1 MKLWLDAQLPPV
13 LASELR
19 LQTGLDVVHVAEL
32 GLVTAKDEAI
42 YAAAKDADVVL
53 LTKDAD
59 FPRLLERLGPPPPAS
74 SGSPLA
80 IAATAS
86 SSRPCCAAGLGCSR
100 TSNVANHWS
109 RSAAR
114 PELQVE
120 RFTIV
125 VLA

>member
-59 FPRLLERLGPPPPAS
+59 FPRLLERLGPPPRVVWITLGN
-74 SGSPLA
+74 SGNRELVE
-80 IAATAS
+80 TV
-86 SSRPCCAAGLGCSR
+86 L
-100 TSNVANHWS
+100 
-109 RSAAR
+109 RSWAR
-114 PELQVE
+114 
-120 RFTIV
+120 
-125 VLA
+125 VLAHLERGESLVEIGRKA